1 MEQDYRNS
9 NNGQSVDHNRQR
21 RVRDFKMNINQD
33 DLTVGRKY
41 RQQEGLD
48 DDISLNSFSDNDVKS
63 RMEKNSRSYQREL
76 KREKKKEEKIINKQN
91 TRLFRIVWWVS
102 VILVGAML
110 AIFLMVGVN
119 DMLAMGRTEENT
131 VKIKIPANPTVED
144 VSRVLSKNGVIEEAG
159 FFNMYSVLTKSADD
173 FSQGT
178 YEIQTNMDYEAIINY
193 LQSMANRT
201 DTVKVTI
208 PEGQSV
214 LQIAQTLKKAKILSD
229 VDKFLEL
236 CNSDY
241 FDEDYS
247 FISSIKN
254 DKDRYYKL
262 EGYLFPDTYE
272 CYVNEKP
279 ELTITRM
286 LNAYEMRIYN
296 NQNVEGWTKIIN
308 INKLVKDKKLNLDEV
323 MTIASIIQAEA
334 ANADDMYYISSIIHN
349 RLEADVDLGVSSLD
363 MDSTYYYPYHSAKA
377 VPKDIK
383 DTFKSTY
390 NTYEIKGLPAGP
402 ICNPG
407 MEAILAAIYPNDT
420 SYLYFCHSKD
430 GVPYYANT
438 FYEHSINLE
447 ANGY

>member
-1 MEQDYRNS
+1 MEQNYRNS
-9 NNGQSVDHNRQR
+9 NDRQQKMR
-21 RVRDFKMNINQD
+21 SFKMNINQD
-33 DLTVGRKY
+33 DLTVGEQY
-41 RQQEGLD
+41 RRQEGLED
-48 DDISLNSFSDNDVKS
+48 VSLNSYSDSDAKS
-63 RMEKNSRSYQREL
+63 KMEKNLRSYQREL
-76 KREKKKEEKIINKQN
+76 KKEQKRQDKIVDKQN

-102 VILVGAML
+102 VALVGIML

-119 DMLAMGRTEENT
+119 DMLAVGRTEENT
-131 VKIKIPANPTVED
+131 VKVKLPANPTAQK
-144 VSRVLSKNGVIEEAG
+144 VSEVLQRKGVINEAG
-159 FFNMYSVLTKSADD
+159 FFELYATLTKSSDD
-173 FSQGT
+173 FTQGT

-201 DTVKVTI
+201 DTVTVTI

-214 LQIAQTLKKAKILSD
+214 TQIAKTLKKAKVLSD
-229 VDKFLEL
+229 TDKFLEL

-241 FDEDYS
+241 FDEDYDFLS
-247 FISSIKN
+247 AIDN
-254 DKDRYYKL
+254 DDERYYKL

-286 LNAYEMRIYN
+286 LNVYEMRMYRD
-296 NQNVEGWTKIIN
+296 QDVEGWSKTIN
-308 INKLVKDKKLNLDEV
+308 IKDILKEKKMDLGEV

-349 RLEADVDLGVSSLD
+349 RLKADVDLGVSKLD
-363 MDSTYYYPYHSAKA
+363 MDSTFYYPYHNAKE
-377 VPKDIK
+377 VPEDMKDS
-383 DTFKSTY
+383 FKSRY
-390 NTYEIKGLPAGP
+390 NTYELIGLPPGP

-430 GVPYYANT
+430 GKPYYATN
-438 FYEHSINLE
+438 INDHMYNLSL
-447 ANGY
+447 NGYL

>member
-9 NNGQSVDHNRQR
+9 KDRQQKMR
-21 RVRDFKMNINQD
+21 SFKMNINRE
-33 DLTVGRKY
+33 DLAVGEQY
-41 RQQEGLD
+41 RRQEGLED
-48 DDISLNSFSDNDVKS
+48 VSLNSYSDNDVKT
-63 RMEKNSRSYQREL
+63 RMEKNSRSYQREM
-76 KREKKKEEKIINKQN
+76 KKEQKRQEKIVDKQN

-102 VILVGAML
+102 VALVGVML

-119 DMLAMGRTEENT
+119 DMLAVGRTEANT
-131 VKIKIPANPTVED
+131 VKIKIPANPTAQK
-144 VSRVLSKNGVIEEAG
+144 VSQVLSKKGVINEAG
-159 FFNMYSVLTKSADD
+159 FFELYATLTKSSDD
-173 FSQGT
+173 FTQGT

-208 PEGQSV
+208 PEGQTV
-214 LQIAQTLKKAKILSD
+214 VQIAKTLKKAGVLSD
-229 VDKFLEL
+229 TEKFLEL

-241 FDEDYS
+241 FDEDYD
-247 FISSIKN
+247 FISAIEN
-254 DKDRYYKL
+254 DDERYYKL

-286 LNAYEMRIYN
+286 LNVYEMRMYHD
-296 NQNVEGWTKIIN
+296 QDVEGWSKTIN
-308 INKLVKDKKLNLDEV
+308 IKDILKEKDMDLGEV

-349 RLEADVDLGVSSLD
+349 RLEADIDLGVAKLD
-363 MDSTYYYPYHSAKA
+363 MDSTYYYPYHSADA
-377 VPKDIK
+377 VPDDIK
-383 DTFKSTY
+383 DTFESRY
-390 NTYEIKGLPAGP
+390 NTYELIGLPPGP

-420 SYLYFCHSKD
+420 SYLYFCHSED
-430 GVPYYANT
+430 GEPYYATN
-438 FYEHSINLE
+438 INDHNYNL
-447 ANGY
+447 ALNGYL